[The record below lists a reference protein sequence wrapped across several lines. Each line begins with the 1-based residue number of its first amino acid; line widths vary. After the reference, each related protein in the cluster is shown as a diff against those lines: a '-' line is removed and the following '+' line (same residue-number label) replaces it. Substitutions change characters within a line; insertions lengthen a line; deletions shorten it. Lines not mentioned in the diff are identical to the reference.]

1 VGRESKMEK
10 KITRRSFLG
19 KTGLAAA
26 AGISMGIPGIARA
39 EPRVPQET
47 QAPRDDTAY
56 RQKMKTNI
64 MNAQRCARM
73 FGTPTTRIPSAT
85 YVQMNDGTVLVNQ
98 KLNVNRTSSIPSQI
112 AEAITKEYENY
123 GKEIQNVYAT

>member
-1 VGRESKMEK
+1 
-10 KITRRSFLG
+10 
-19 KTGLAAA
+19 
-26 AGISMGIPGIARA
+26 
-39 EPRVPQET
+39 
-47 QAPRDDTAY
+47 
-56 RQKMKTNI
+56 
-64 MNAQRCARM
+64 M